1 MKHSLRYNDLL
12 SNLNGSRN
20 AEYLKLTRRPFDLRI
35 CMTRTKGMDHAEEF
49 VQGHGLGNYRKETS
63 MFYA

>member
-20 AEYLKLTRRPFDLRI
+20 AEYLKLTRRSFDLRI
-35 CMTRTKGMDHAEEF
+35 CMTRTKAGMDQAEEF
-49 VQGHGLGNYRKETS
+49 VQGHGLGNKETS
-63 MFYA
+63 VFYV